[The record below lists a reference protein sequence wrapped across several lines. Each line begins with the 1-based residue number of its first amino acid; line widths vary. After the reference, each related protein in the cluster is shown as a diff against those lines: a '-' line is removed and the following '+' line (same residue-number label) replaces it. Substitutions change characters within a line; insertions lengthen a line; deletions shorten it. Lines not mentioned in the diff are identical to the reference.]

1 MTSKLVSLARVAF
14 LSKAAAA
21 AARSAPGVIIGP
33 LQVLF
38 GSGKAADDDDDDE
51 EHKEDG
57 MEAQEQDRDEN
68 ENQNGVMLSEEATTN
83 RNPTVFSAL
92 VAEAEARA
100 GTTTTTT
107 TTTTRDN
114 FSALAERASNTGTEG
129 PMSMSINPF
138 AGQELLRDFQSDYYR
153 QAIAGN
159 DALSPESALDCMR
172 DRVEDPDLSI
182 PVGEEYLHLAQ

>member
-21 AARSAPGVIIGP
+21 AARSAPGAIIGP

-38 GSGKAADDDDDDE
+38 GSGKAADDDDDVE

-57 MEAQEQDRDEN
+57 MKSQAQEQDRNEN
-68 ENQNGVMLSEEATTN
+68 ENENGVMLSEEATTN

-100 GTTTTTT
+100 GTTTTT
-107 TTTTRDN
+107 RDN
-114 FSALAERASNTGTEG
+114 FSALAERRPHTGG
-129 PMSMSINPF
+129 PMPIHPF
-138 AGQELLRDFQSDYYR
+138 AGEKLLRDFQSDYYR

-159 DALSPESALDCMR
+159 DALSPESALDRMR

-182 PVGEEYLHLAQ
+182 PVGDEYLHLAQ